1 MDATPVIERGNNA
14 VVLVPPVRETVPP
27 LVASLPKRPTLV
39 LALDADRAADLAAG
53 LPGAFAATSYARAQ
67 QKLSGTPPDV
77 VCIGVADAL
86 ALMQRS
92 ALAPSRFASIVLAW
106 PDQLGE
112 SGQQALE
119 AVMAGCD
126 REAQRVV
133 LVSTAGPAA
142 RSLTE
147 RYAFKAMTY
156 GFSDEGAAQGP
167 TAGPARYVVARRSS
181 LDELRRRVLDAL
193 NPDRDEDLLI
203 AACPVSREAAVE
215 LGSRATP
222 GQPPVI
228 VAEPH
233 QIAWLRSVFA
243 PFTPLPLPSLSSDL
257 EQRAE
262 VLRARLTRT
271 IENENL
277 DRELFLVAPL
287 LSQFDAATVAAAAL
301 RLAQDAP
308 AARPAAGAAAAS
320 GGESHAKLWVGIG
333 KKDNIRPGDLVGA
346 LANEARIPA
355 DAIGKIELRELFSL
369 VEVKTEHAEQ
379 AVKGLAGVN
388 VRGRRLNVRMDRGPG
403 TKPPRRV

>member
-14 VVLVPPVRETVPP
+14 VVLVSPVRETVPP
-27 LVASLPKRPTLV
+27 LMASLQKRPALV

-67 QKLSGTPPDV
+67 QKLAAPPDI
-77 VCIGVADAL
+77 VCIGVEDAL

-92 ALAPSRFASIVLAW
+92 ALAPSRFASILLAW

-112 SGQQALE
+112 AGQQALE
-119 AVMAGCD
+119 AVMAECD
-126 REAQRVV
+126 REAQRIV

-167 TAGPARYVVARRSS
+167 TAGPARYVIARRSS
-181 LDELRRRVLDAL
+181 IDDLRRRVLDAL
-193 NPDRDEDLLI
+193 DPERDEDLLI
-203 AACPVSREAAVE
+203 AGCPVSREAAAE
-215 LGSRATP
+215 LGSRAAA

-308 AARPAAGAAAAS
+308 AARPAAAAAS
-320 GGESHAKLWVGIG
+320 GGGESHAKLWVGIG